1 MVIDFAS
8 VNAKGK
14 PVLILKNLDGKVIQ
28 TLGYA
33 YNIKGEFNYNET
45 SKLTFQYPA
54 HVDGIATSG
63 YEKIVGMRIVEAVG
77 IGQFILV
84 NPSIQEDAIKEIKTI
99 TAYSLEYE
107 FTYKKISLE
116 NSTYN
121 FWNPVAPDNTII
133 GIIMSL
139 MPSWKVGKID
149 DTLVGRYRT
158 FEIMDSN
165 IYNFMK
171 STLQDTYNCVFE
183 FDTSNRIVNVRDVS
197 NKANI
202 QPIYIS
208 LDNLAKDISINEDT
222 ENIFTCLDV
231 NGADGVTIRGVN
243 PMGINKIY
251 NLDYFMSIDNFTQD
265 VIDKWNSWKSTY
277 ENNQELYFNLTVENA
292 LLHMQIETEKAALTE
307 LKSEK
312 TVIEQLQSAAIE
324 ASAAGI
330 PQDLSQYVI
339 QLQQKNAE
347 ISAKEALITELE
359 QNISDSD
366 NSLKAINVATS
377 WESFG
382 FTEDE
387 LKIIDRYIKEDA
399 ITDSTF
405 VAPVVDNY
413 VGGGTSYPSANTTIS
428 ITNATIVG
436 ATLTNGKTVYK
447 ANGGSITVTVNGEVK
462 LSGPNIISAF
472 DSLSGQVVCSVYC
485 ENGCATL
492 TGTASLISDVH
503 EDPEIG
509 GSYIEG
515 TYATITSTT
524 GTIYITENLS
534 AYAQRSIEWELFDYG
549 QECLRRVAYPS
560 YTFNVN
566 SGNFLCIDEFNAFTN
581 KLKLGDKIYLNIG
594 STMGVLD
601 PVVIGVNIDFETKE
615 LSLTFSDK
623 FYLSDGAFK
632 LSDILDQSI
641 SMGKSVDFNKYNYN
655 AFINTGASTE
665 VRDFMT
671 SALDASKNAV
681 LSASGQAVSWDGAG
695 LRFRKWSDE
704 LQSDYSD
711 EQIWIINNNIV
722 FTDDNWNTAK
732 MAIGKFTDENSGECW
747 GIAAPNVVGTL
758 LAGENLVIESAK
770 QDGGTSVFKVDADGA
785 RLFNSRFDL
794 VNNFSDGS
802 VAKVGQIGLNA
813 SIGIVS
819 GSASSQDAM
828 YSFDEKGNIIG
839 VKTSDGSNLTRI
851 SDIGDSEP
859 VPNFWV
865 DMYGDVYLKG
875 TIHATD
881 GIFSGTIYAKDGT
894 FSGVLD
900 AAEVSGALKAK
911 DNAWLEGIGIR
922 VGENAAANKGYNFYV
937 DTTGNVWID
946 GNLTLKNGAITWS
959 NLDSTTQGTITTAS
973 FDAAIAKQNA
983 DAANQQIGKW
993 SYVYDGVTYIDGNQ
1007 LKTGTVMASKLLGG
1021 SVGLLDYLQNEIGS
1035 LSIANTNTGF
1045 GISLSTDYGG
1055 IKIQAADSSINN
1067 QYIPGNTYIASG
1079 GGTCWVQLIG
1089 STGEL
1094 TLSGS
1099 SIRISS
1105 QNYGSSLPKTGTD
1118 GQVFFKLA

>member
-1 MVIDFAS
+1 MIIDFAS
-8 VNAKGK
+8 INAKNK
-14 PVLILKNLDGKVIQ
+14 LVLLLKNLDGKVIQ

-54 HVDGIATSG
+54 HVDGKATSG
-63 YEKIVGMRIVEAVG
+63 YDKIVGMRIIDAIG

-84 NPSIQEDAIKEIKTI
+84 NPSIQEDATKEIKTI

-133 GIIMSL
+133 GIIMSI
-139 MPSWKVGKID
+139 MPSWKIGKID
-149 DTLVGRYRT
+149 DTLIGRYRT

-165 IYNFMK
+165 VYNFIK
-171 STLQDTYNCVFE
+171 STLQDTYNCIFE
-183 FDTSNRIVNVRDVS
+183 FDTINRTVNVRDIS
-197 NKANI
+197 KKANI
-202 QPIYIS
+202 QPVYIS
-208 LDNLAKDISINEDT
+208 LNNLAKEITINEDT
-222 ENIFTCLDV
+222 EGIFTCLDV

-251 NLDYFMSIDNFTQD
+251 NLDYFMTIDNFSQNI
-265 VIDKWNSWKSTY
+265 IDKWNNWKETY
-277 ENNQELYFNLTVENA
+277 NNNQELYFNLTVENA
-292 LLHMQIETEKAALTE
+292 LLHMQIETEKAALTT
-307 LKSEK
+307 LKGER

-339 QLQQKNAE
+339 QLQQKDAE
-347 ISAKEALITELE
+347 ISEKEALISELE
-359 QNISDSD
+359 NKMSDSD
-366 NSLKAINVATS
+366 NALKAINVATA

-382 FTEDE
+382 FTDEE

-413 VGGGTSYPSANTTIS
+413 VGGGTSYPSANTIINIS
-428 ITNATIVG
+428 GATIIG
-436 ATLTNGKTVYK
+436 STLSNGKVVYK
-447 ANGGSITVTVNGEVK
+447 ANGGEISVSVNGEIK
-462 LSGPNIISAF
+462 LSGPNVISAF
-472 DSLSGQVVCSVYC
+472 DNMNGQMVCSVYC

-492 TGTASLISDVH
+492 TGNASLSSDVH

-560 YTFNVN
+560 YTFNVD
-566 SGNFLCIDEFNAFTN
+566 SGNFLCIDEFISFTQ
-581 KLKLGDKIYLNIG
+581 KLKLGDKIYLNLG
-594 STMGVLD
+594 SSMGVLD

-615 LSLTFSDK
+615 LSLVFSDK

-695 LRFRKWSDE
+695 LRFRKWADE
-704 LQSDYSD
+704 SQTEYLD

-794 VNNFSDGS
+794 VNNFSDGT

-813 SIGIVS
+813 SIGIVA
-819 GSASSQDAM
+819 GSATSQNAM
-828 YSFDEKGNIIG
+828 YTFDEKGNISG
-839 VKTSDGSNLTRI
+839 VKTSDGNSVTRI
-851 SDIGDSEP
+851 ADLGDSTP

-875 TIHATD
+875 TIYATD
-881 GIFSGTIYAKDGT
+881 GVFSGTIYAKDGV
-894 FSGVLD
+894 FSGTLE
-900 AAEVSGALKAK
+900 AAKVSGALSAE
-911 DNAWLEGIGIR
+911 DDAWLEGIGIR
-922 VGENAAANKGYNFYV
+922 VGKNATANKGYNFYV

-959 NLDSTTQGTITTAS
+959 NLDYTTQSNINNANENANNAFGIANNAFGIANDANENAINSLKNLELLAKGQYQGGS
-973 FDAAIAKQNA
+973 F
-983 DAANQQIGKW
+983 
-993 SYVYDGVTYIDGNQ
+993 IDGRNIYAPN
-1007 LKTGTVMASKLLGG
+1007 LYGDSIT
-1021 SVGLLDYLQNEIGS
+1021 LLDGNGRRVGTMTLKYQESYAFDLASDLSLRLQSAYN
-1035 LSIANTNTGF
+1035 NNVY
-1045 GISLSTDYGG
+1045 ISNGPAWIQMLAGG
-1055 IKIQAADSSINN
+1055 R
-1067 QYIPGNTYIASG
+1067 
-1079 GGTCWVQLIG
+1079 
-1089 STGEL
+1089 L

-1099 SIRISS
+1099 AIVINES
-1105 QNYGSSLPKTGTD
+1105 NFGSSLPSGGTY
-1118 GQVFFKLA
+1118 GQIFFKMV